1 MAVPKKKTTPGKKRQ
16 RSSGKFLKPAQYYY
30 DDSGNPALSHRIDS
44 NGMYNGRQVI
54 TPKIKNKNTEIESES
69 EE

>member
-16 RSSGKFLKPAQYYY
+16 RSSGKFLKPCQYYH
-30 DDSGNPALSHRIDS
+30 DSSGNPALSHRIDS

-54 TPKIKNKNTEIESES
+54 IAKVKIKETESDS